1 MQSFEAQLMEF
12 IDDITR
18 NNDSGHHTDGL
29 IMDFSLALAK

>member
-29 IMDFSLALAK
+29 IMDFSQALAK